1 VGRAD
6 AARAILPGMS
16 HPIPSTSRFSQGDP
30 LAGLNPAQREAVLHV
45 DGPVLVLAG
54 AGSGKTRVLTT
65 RIARLVQEHG
75 VDPTRIFA
83 VTFTNKAAGEMRDRI
98 ARLLGYE
105 PRGMWVGTFHAIGA
119 RLLRQYAHLV
129 GRTPNFTI
137 YDEDD
142 ALGALKRLFER
153 HKIGVKEVAPK
164 AVLSAISD
172 AKNALVPPREYAEL
186 AGDAFTRTVAKLYPE
201 LEPALR
207 ESNAVTFD
215 DLLVLPVQIL
225 REHPQVLANYRE
237 RFRYVLVDEYQ
248 DTNRAQ
254 FEFVRLM
261 GGDQGNV
268 MVVGDDDQC
277 LAAGT
282 RVTMADGTERAIE
295 EVRAGDRVRTAL
307 GSGRFGAAAIDRVH
321 AHPAGR
327 AGVRI
332 TLASGRTLVSTVEHT
347 HFAGFVLG
355 RTPQQHF
362 TYLMYK
368 RGKGWRV
375 GTSQVYTRGQK
386 TPMVDFA
393 QRCLQE
399 HADALWVV
407 GVHASE
413 QAARV
418 EEAFLS
424 LRYALPTVPFVARA
438 VVGAVDGRSVVGD
451 QAALDAIF
459 ARVDTANGAHR
470 LIADR
475 GLALDAPHHRPRSR
489 NASRRD
495 VVLTLCGGNGSRT
508 TAAHRIS
515 IVGNDTDGL
524 AALHSAGLAVRPA
537 KAGRASWRHETAS
550 ISYQSLRET
559 AERIGRVF
567 AHGVNVFQTA
577 RLGRN
582 DPDAPGNNSLPFTP
596 AGSVLPGMLMFDGG
610 GDYEG
615 VERVERITID
625 VPVYDLDVAGT
636 HNFVANGVV
645 THNSIYGWR
654 GADVR
659 NILDFEKTWPNAR
672 VVTLEENYRSTP
684 NVLDLANVVIAA
696 NASRRGKT
704 LRPTRGA
711 GERVSLV
718 GALDDR
724 DEADFVVEEVAARR
738 AGEGRVLRHFAVLY
752 RTNSQSRSLEEA
764 LRRRGMPYRLVG
776 AVRFYDRREIRDLM
790 AYLKLTAN
798 PADNEGFR
806 RVVNLP
812 KRGIGDTSI
821 DLLAE
826 IADRERIPLLDA
838 ARRPEV
844 QAQLRPAA
852 RAPLAEFV
860 ALIDRLRAAA
870 PEASVPEL
878 IEDVVTSIKYGDHL
892 KAEGPD
898 WQDRMLNVQSLV
910 DGAAE
915 TVADDGGEVGLTPLD
930 HFLQKATLVA
940 GVDALAAD
948 ADAITLMTMHNAKG
962 LEFPVVFITG
972 LEDGL
977 FPLARAYDDP
987 AQLEEERRLF
997 YVGITRAE
1005 EKLYLLHAEQRMRNG
1020 EKTQGRPSG
1029 FLDGLPPE
1037 LFDKKLTVK
1046 ARSSGRAFLSE
1057 LGGGYPAGGRG
1068 DGSGNWGRSSWTRA
1082 GGRGAPTSARS
1093 GSPSFGRDEDE
1104 DTPSFAT
1111 RKTGTPVTAPVVRR
1125 RPATPDPVDESQ
1137 DAALLQA
1144 GARVKH
1150 RKFGTGTVAELSGT
1164 GRDAKVRIDFD
1175 DETIGRKTLVVAQAN
1190 LERGWD

>member
-1 VGRAD
+1 
-6 AARAILPGMS
+6 MS
-16 HPIPSTSRFSQGDP
+16 HPIPSTSRFAPGDP
-30 LAGLNPAQREAVLHV
+30 LASLNPAQREAVLHV
-45 DGPVLVLAG
+45 DGPALVLAG

-75 VDPTRIFA
+75 VDPTRILA

-186 AGDAFTRTVAKLYPE
+186 AGDAFTRTAAKLYPE
-201 LEPALR
+201 LEPLLR

-261 GGDQGNV
+261 GGERGNV

-282 RVTMADGTERAIE
+282 RVTMADGAERAIE
-295 EVRAGDRVRTAL
+295 DVRPGDRVRTAL
-307 GSGRFGAAAIDRVH
+307 GSGRFGAAAVERVH
-321 AHPAGR
+321 AHAAGR
-327 AGVRI
+327 AGVRV
-332 TLASGRTLVSTVEHT
+332 TLASGRELVSTVEHT

-362 TYLMYK
+362 TYVMYK
-368 RGKGWRV
+368 RGTGWRV
-375 GTSQVYTRGQK
+375 GTSQVYTRGRK
-386 TPMVDFA
+386 KPMVGFA

-418 EEAFLS
+418 EEALLS

-438 VVGAVDGRSVVGD
+438 VAGAADGRSVVGD

-459 ARVDTANGAHR
+459 AGVDTADGARR
-470 LIADR
+470 LLADR

-489 NASRRD
+489 NANRRN
-495 VVLTLCGGNGSRT
+495 VVLTLCGGNGSRAA
-508 TAAHRIS
+508 AAHRIS
-515 IVGNDTDGL
+515 MVGNDPEGR
-524 AALHSAGLAVRPA
+524 AALENAGLAVRAA
-537 KAGRASWRHETAS
+537 KGTRGWRHGTAN
-550 ISYQSLRET
+550 ISYRSLRET
-559 AERIGRVF
+559 AEHIGRAF
-567 AHGVNVFQTA
+567 PHGVDVFQTA

-582 DPDAPGNNSLPFTP
+582 DPAAPGNNSLPFTP
-596 AGSVLPGMLMFDGG
+596 AGSVLPGMMMFDGAG
-610 GDYEG
+610 GYERVAS
-615 VERVERITID
+615 VERVTID
-625 VPVYDLDVAGT
+625 LPVYDLDVAGT

-659 NILDFEKTWPNAR
+659 NILDFEKTWPNAT
-672 VVTLEENYRSTP
+672 VVKLEENYRSTP

-790 AYLKLTAN
+790 AYLKLIAN
-798 PADNEGFR
+798 PADNEAFR
-806 RVVNLP
+806 RVVNVP
-812 KRGIGDTSI
+812 KRGIGDTSL

-826 IADRERIPLLDA
+826 IAERERVPLLEA

-860 ALIDRLRAAA
+860 ALVDRLSAAA
-870 PEASVPEL
+870 PNASVDEL
-878 IEDVVTSIKYGDHL
+878 LRDLIDTIKYGDHL

-898 WQDRMLNVQSLV
+898 WQDRMENVRALV

-915 TVADDGGEVGLTPLD
+915 TVAEEGGEVGLTPLD

-948 ADAITLMTMHNAKG
+948 ADAVTLMTMHNAKG

-1005 EKLYLLHAEQRMRNG
+1005 EKLYLLHAEQRLRNG
-1020 EKTQGRPSG
+1020 ERMQGRPSG
-1029 FLDGLPPE
+1029 FLDGLPNE

-1046 ARSSGRAFLSE
+1046 ARSSGRAFIAE
-1057 LGGGYPAGGRG
+1057 LGGGYPSGGRG
-1068 DGSGNWGRSSWTRA
+1068 DGSGNWGRSSWSRAGA
-1082 GGRGAPTSARS
+1082 GGRGSAPARG
-1093 GSPSFGRDEDE
+1093 GSTFGRGADED
-1104 DTPSFAT
+1104 DAPSFAT
-1111 RKTGTPVTAPVVRR
+1111 RKVGTPVTAPAVRR
-1125 RPATPDPVDESQ
+1125 RPATPDPVEESQ
-1137 DAALLQA
+1137 DAALLQP
-1144 GARVKH
+1144 GERVKH
-1150 RKFGTGTVAELSGT
+1150 RKFGTGTVAELIGA
-1164 GRDAKVRIDFD
+1164 GRDAKVRVDFD
-1175 DETIGRKTLVVAQAN
+1175 DESVGRKTLVVAQAN